1 MSYIS
6 RLQEDLL
13 LATYTRSLKNG
24 FSQETD
30 PMAQQID
37 KQPDVIEQVLGVQA
51 WSQVGCSTHTVT
63 DANHPS
69 LD

>member
-51 WSQVGCSTHTVT
+51 
-63 DANHPS
+63 
-69 LD
+69 